1 MTGKFKVGDK
11 VIPISKT
18 IMGDLDDS
26 VVWRKA
32 QAQGQ
37 GFIYVAKVAVEASRY
52 VCSEKE
58 DETGDYFS
66 ESDLIPYVEVKRTG
80 TIVELYNL
88 MELDDIA
95 LVEDNSS
102 LSVYKDKQGNLKW
115 VDDDKVVK
123 FCASIMNTEFQLV
136 KPVRNYIPLTSVY
149 FTIADIFYEQDGNV
163 SKLSFDKAFTLEELT
178 TTRFFH
184 YDF

>member
-11 VIPISKT
+11 VIPINKT
-18 IMGDLDDS
+18 AYSPLVDS
-26 VVWRKA
+26 VVWRKSEEK
-32 QAQGQ
+32 
-37 GFIYVAKVAVEASRY
+37 GFMYVVRIEREHY
-52 VCSEKE
+52 VCAEEE
-58 DETGDYFS
+58 DVSGDFFN
-66 ESDLIPYVEVKRTG
+66 ESDLIPYVETKRTG

-88 MELDDIA
+88 MELNDVA
-95 LVEDNSS
+95 LVEDNST